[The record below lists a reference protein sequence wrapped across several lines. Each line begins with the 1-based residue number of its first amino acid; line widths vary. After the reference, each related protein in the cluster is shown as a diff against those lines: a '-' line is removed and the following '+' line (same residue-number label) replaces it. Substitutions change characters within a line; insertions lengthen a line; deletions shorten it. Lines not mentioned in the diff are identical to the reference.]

1 MQKRKLHIAEFEDLN
16 DSAHEHKRRRRIIYA
31 ATLLFSLLFIFA
43 GNRLLSNRLPNFS
56 ESHPA
61 LYRATVTEIL
71 SQDVRQSEQIFEDGS
86 QKGIEHFTT
95 IFAATLKEG
104 ARKGESVEVIQD
116 ILSLEVNV
124 APTNLV
130 QVGDTIYI
138 AAATPGAAAA
148 WSVYGFER
156 SSSILILFLV
166 FAFLLIAF
174 GLFKGLNTLLSLL
187 LTCGA
192 VFFVLIPAVLSGHNA
207 YLWTTIV
214 CIFIIVMSLLVIN
227 GFNEKTLAAGSAS
240 IMGMSVASLL
250 MLIMN
255 ASLKLTGFVN
265 EEASYLSRINPGISY
280 DIKAIM
286 FCAIM
291 LGATGAVM
299 DVSMD
304 IASSLHELSLTEAG
318 KSLPLLIKSGFAI
331 GKDSIG
337 TMANTL
343 ILAYVGGSFISLLL
357 LVALNLNN
365 LRFLLNS
372 EGMIV
377 ELLQMLIGAF
387 SMLFTI
393 PFATLICAL
402 LYTRNHRRNS
412 LNA

>member
-1 MQKRKLHIAEFEDLN
+1 MKKRKLFIAEYEKLN
-16 DSAHEHKRRRRIIYA
+16 NPENEKKRRDTLIYFL
-31 ATLLFSLLFIFA
+31 TLLFSVLFIFA
-43 GNRLLSNRLPNFS
+43 GNRLLSNRLPKFS

-61 LYRATVTEIL
+61 LFRAKINKIV
-71 SQDVRQSEQIFEDGS
+71 SQDIKPSEQIFEDGS
-86 QKGIEHFTT
+86 QKGVEHFTT
-95 IFAATLKEG
+95 VFEATFLDG
-104 ARKGESVEVIQD
+104 PQKGESVRGEQN
-116 ILSLEVNV
+116 ILSLKLDV

-130 QVGDTIYI
+130 FEGDTVYL
-138 AAATPGAAAA
+138 AASTPGTSSP
-148 WSVYGFER
+148 WTVYGFDR
-156 SSSILILFLV
+156 VSSVFWLFIF
-166 FAFLLIAF
+166 FALLLIAF
-174 GLFKGLNTLLSLL
+174 GRLKGVNTLLSLL

-207 YLWTTIV
+207 YLWTTVV
-214 CIFIIVMSLLVIN
+214 CIFIVVMSLLIIN
-227 GFNEKTLAAGSAS
+227 GFNEKTLAAGLAS

-250 MLIMN
+250 MVIMN
-255 ASLKLTGFVN
+255 ASMKLTGFIN
-265 EEASYLSRINPGISY
+265 EEAGYLTRVNPGVEY

-286 FCAIM
+286 FCAII

-304 IASSLHELSLTEAG
+304 IASSLCELSGTEEG
-318 KSLPLLIKSGFAI
+318 KRFSNLVKSGFEI

-343 ILAYVGGSFISLLL
+343 ILAYVGGSFVSLLL
-357 LVALNLNN
+357 IVSLNLNN

-393 PFATLICAL
+393 PFATIISAF
-402 LYTRNHRRNS
+402 LYSGGRKKTVIS
-412 LNA
+412 